1 MKRLGLTLV
10 AALCLA
16 ATTFAAGN
24 QPTTAKWEGN
34 INVNKLGKYLQ
45 LNSVQSEEVANICD
59 YFSEQMSR
67 ATTAKKDKEAKLRN
81 AVYGNLKLMRKTL
94 SAEQYS
100 KRKGGELNRSSSPPF
115 FLSHPTCRTL
125 FRQIH
130 FQHHLQ
136 VHRNHLIVTMVAP
149 KPYS

>member
-16 ATTFAAGN
+16 ASTFAAGN

-34 INVNKLGKYLQ
+34 INVN
-45 LNSVQSEEVANICD
+45 ICD
-59 YFSEQMSR
+59 YFSEQMSI

-94 SAEQYS
+94 SAEQYAKYAALMNLTLLNKGIDLS
-100 KRKGGELNRSSSPPF
+100 K
-115 FLSHPTCRTL
+115 
-125 FRQIH
+125 
-130 FQHHLQ
+130 
-136 VHRNHLIVTMVAP
+136 
-149 KPYS
+149 

>member
-34 INVNKLGKYLQ
+34 INVSKLGKYLN

-67 ATTAKKDKEAKLRN
+67 ATTAKKDKEAKL
-81 AVYGNLKLMRKTL
+81 
-94 SAEQYS
+94 Q
-100 KRKGGELNRSSSPPF
+100 
-115 FLSHPTCRTL
+115 
-125 FRQIH
+125 
-130 FQHHLQ
+130 
-136 VHRNHLIVTMVAP
+136 
-149 KPYS
+149 

>member
-34 INVNKLGKYLQ
+34 INVSKLGKYLN

-59 YFSEQMSR
+59 YFSTQMSSYHKQR
-67 ATTAKKDKEAKLRN
+67 CAILLL
-81 AVYGNLKLMRKTL
+81 YL
-94 SAEQYS
+94 SW
-100 KRKGGELNRSSSPPF
+100 L
-115 FLSHPTCRTL
+115 
-125 FRQIH
+125 
-130 FQHHLQ
+130 
-136 VHRNHLIVTMVAP
+136 
-149 KPYS
+149 